1 MPFFKSYFFFAN
13 SAYAAMTTMN
23 AIKQAHFVS
32 FPESFLES
40 LPEWDWNDEN
50 FAFSLWSLNVN
61 GFPLKSALL

>member
-40 LPEWDWNDEN
+40 LPEWD
-50 FAFSLWSLNVN
+50 
-61 GFPLKSALL
+61 